1 MALTE
6 SQRNRIAQL
15 KIRIESYRKD
25 LERLSQRKKNN
36 NSKFA
41 SLIKNTTDASQ
52 KRNYRQNKISET
64 NTVVNENALKKHDI
78 DQLKIE
84 ITNIKK

>member
-64 NTVVNENALKKHDI
+64 NTVVNEIARKKHDI

>member
-6 SQRNRIAQL
+6 SERNRIAQL
-15 KIRIESYRKD
+15 KIRIEGYRKD
-25 LERLSQRKKNN
+25 LERLNQRKKNI

-41 SLIKNTTDASQ
+41 SLIKNTTDSNQ

-64 NTVVNENALKKHDI
+64 NTVVNELARKRHDI

-84 ITNIKK
+84 IANIKK

>member
-6 SQRNRIAQL
+6 SERNRIAQL
-15 KIRIESYRKD
+15 KIRIEGYRKD
-25 LERLSQRKKNN
+25 LERLNQRKKNI

-41 SLIKNTTDASQ
+41 SLIKNTTDSNQ

-64 NTVVNENALKKHDI
+64 NTVVNELARKRHDI
-78 DQLKIE
+78 DQLKME
-84 ITNIKK
+84 IANIKK

>member
-15 KIRIESYRKD
+15 KIRIEGYRKD
-25 LERLSQRKKNN
+25 VERLSQRKKNI

-64 NTVVNENALKKHDI
+64 NTVVNELARKKHDI

-84 ITNIKK
+84 IANIKK